1 MCTPDKANTTE
12 NVIKKYPYLGT
23 SSNLIEY
30 FIIAGYENSY
40 INDEIIPNILKLPLT
55 TQNKKKNSE
64 QKIFLDY
71 KAKFPTI
78 LNSISSDSL
87 NEMMPPEYILQ
98 YIFPSPPAIYYS
110 EKDDSPYEPNYT
122 TTIFS
127 NNSVFGD
134 SKNVYHGFGFH
145 FYENPNNKNLNVKVC
160 IPKTFIIVSQYPYFN
175 VFYQLCVQLHKKF
188 FNLYNEI
195 PLEILIY
202 NILNFLPAP
211 INNDYNIIFFP
222 YFNLK
227 EFSSFKT
234 IDEYAKKSNNS
245 KQIVKINQLMGYP
258 VMDIDLNE
266 IFFILPVEKIVEIFI
281 LSFLEQKI
289 FFFSKHLEIM
299 NTLMYILSLFSYPFE
314 TPYLWQ
320 IVSVSEDELK
330 NHDNSTIVGKPQNSM
345 IGVECEYTDEI
356 ENYMVDLG
364 SHISMDL
371 ENKVIKYKFYD
382 QEELKKFE
390 NLKDFI
396 RKSFDYKK
404 TGNFLEKAIFNLHF
418 KLNEYNKKFNNY
430 SKENTDFVS
439 FYKEDFQIISNIN
452 LQNVFYNF
460 VIEVGNK
467 FYSYFN
473 IKANLND
480 NVEKVEKKY
489 EIKFEPDYEKL
500 CPEEKMFFN
509 LFQLTLKAGTFI
521 DFIEKNNAI
530 KLYMVPNMFYEEFI
544 HLKKLGQENK
554 NLFKIIENF
563 YVSENEQQTVKN
575 PVKEH
580 NLNFLEFYK
589 YYKTNLTE
597 FFYYETSN
605 SENIESSLERG
616 SVFFKYKL
624 IEFDKNLLLKYCY
637 ILENLDESTKEKIF
651 PSYIIKKNINF
662 QIVEQNDIENNFENY
677 YIKTKELN
685 YIDLIKNII
694 YYYICITFDKINI
707 EKIHPNLLVLLKE
720 DRYYFIRKHI
730 INFFDSYINVLKNKN
745 ALNDPNYSGITSTYL
760 SLFESIKNLEI
771 LPTHKLLTL
780 IEQLIE
786 IKFSQENNKANI
798 KITPKKEKN
807 INIINK
813 IENKK
818 LSDLYSIEPE
828 IKKKKTQIEKIT
840 NYFDNIIYDGN
851 LGENE
856 NIKLHYKSKIISD
869 NIYLDIYSILKLL
882 NETKKLFNEFK
893 KHYDYKQLDQQ
904 KLKNNIILL
913 IFYLDNIKI
922 NNERVFNEIFS
933 RHFLVFISEKS

>member
-1 MCTPDKANTTE
+1 
-12 NVIKKYPYLGT
+12 
-23 SSNLIEY
+23 
-30 FIIAGYENSY
+30 
-40 INDEIIPNILKLPLT
+40 
-55 TQNKKKNSE
+55 
-64 QKIFLDY
+64 
-71 KAKFPTI
+71 
-78 LNSISSDSL
+78 
-87 NEMMPPEYILQ
+87 
-98 YIFPSPPAIYYS
+98 
-110 EKDDSPYEPNYT
+110 
-122 TTIFS
+122 
-127 NNSVFGD
+127 
-134 SKNVYHGFGFH
+134 
-145 FYENPNNKNLNVKVC
+145 
-160 IPKTFIIVSQYPYFN
+160 
-175 VFYQLCVQLHKKF
+175 
-188 FNLYNEI
+188 
-195 PLEILIY
+195 
-202 NILNFLPAP
+202 
-211 INNDYNIIFFP
+211 
-222 YFNLK
+222 
-227 EFSSFKT
+227 
-234 IDEYAKKSNNS
+234 
-245 KQIVKINQLMGYP
+245 
-258 VMDIDLNE
+258 MDIDLNE
-266 IFFILPVEKIVEIFI
+266 IFFIIPVEKIVEIFI

-480 NVEKVEKKY
+480 NVENVEKKY

-563 YVSENEQQTVKN
+563 YVSEDEQQTVKN

-589 YYKTNLTE
+589 YYKKNLTE
-597 FFYYETSN
+597 FF
-605 SENIESSLERG
+605 
-616 SVFFKYKL
+616 
-624 IEFDKNLLLKYCY
+624 
-637 ILENLDESTKEKIF
+637 
-651 PSYIIKKNINF
+651 
-662 QIVEQNDIENNFENY
+662 
-677 YIKTKELN
+677 
-685 YIDLIKNII
+685 
-694 YYYICITFDKINI
+694 
-707 EKIHPNLLVLLKE
+707 
-720 DRYYFIRKHI
+720 
-730 INFFDSYINVLKNKN
+730 
-745 ALNDPNYSGITSTYL
+745 
-760 SLFESIKNLEI
+760 
-771 LPTHKLLTL
+771 
-780 IEQLIE
+780 
-786 IKFSQENNKANI
+786 
-798 KITPKKEKN
+798 
-807 INIINK
+807 
-813 IENKK
+813 
-818 LSDLYSIEPE
+818 
-828 IKKKKTQIEKIT
+828 
-840 NYFDNIIYDGN
+840 
-851 LGENE
+851 
-856 NIKLHYKSKIISD
+856 
-869 NIYLDIYSILKLL
+869 
-882 NETKKLFNEFK
+882 
-893 KHYDYKQLDQQ
+893 
-904 KLKNNIILL
+904 
-913 IFYLDNIKI
+913 
-922 NNERVFNEIFS
+922 
-933 RHFLVFISEKS
+933 